1 MPVKGQLK
9 GLMIATTTPIRRRSV
24 ALWPQQWL
32 FLAEGCARH
41 ARSPSPNP
49 HYESFFVRKR
59 RKTLR
64 AEIGAHTSVRKT
76 RAAQIQAGRAGK
88 AVRRPCT
95 VSEPGSE
102 KQSGTRWDLDA
113 GHACR
118 GEMFFFL
125 HLLKFSLSIILSSSS
140 FFFFSWTSA
149 SLKDM
154 VAEEKSYL
162 GFFPYQPPEEK
173 DLYFSALP
181 LDQLFYKSR
190 IPWSWL

>member
-1 MPVKGQLK
+1 M
-9 GLMIATTTPIRRRSV
+9 

-64 AEIGAHTSVRKT
+64 AQIGAHTSVRKT

-102 KQSGTRWDLDA
+102 KQSGTR
-113 GHACR
+113 
-118 GEMFFFL
+118 
-125 HLLKFSLSIILSSSS
+125 
-140 FFFFSWTSA
+140 
-149 SLKDM
+149 
-154 VAEEKSYL
+154 
-162 GFFPYQPPEEK
+162 
-173 DLYFSALP
+173 
-181 LDQLFYKSR
+181 
-190 IPWSWL
+190 

>member
-1 MPVKGQLK
+1 MPVEGQLK

-64 AEIGAHTSVRKT
+64 AQIGAHTSVRKT

-173 DLYFSALP
+173 DLYFSALH
-181 LDQLFYKSR
+181 LDQLIYKSR